1 MNPGQ
6 WTRLSDL
13 FGELVAATA
22 AERQSRLADAAIADE
37 LGPELARELEQMLA
51 DHVEGRPL
59 ALEEWLAQD
68 PNPAPERI
76 GPYRL
81 ERLLG
86 EGGMGEVWLA
96 ERDEPGFRRQVALKR
111 IRRGLESAELRRR
124 FGIER
129 EALARLSHRGIAQL
143 FDGGIDAAGVPYLA
157 LEYVDGRPL
166 TLAADERRLGL
177 DERLALFEEVCE
189 AVHYA
194 HVHLVVHRDLK
205 PSNILLTAGGEV
217 RLLDFGIAKLLDP
230 ESAGFGGRGETRTAL
245 RLATP
250 EYSSPEQLSGESVTT
265 ATDVYA
271 LGLLL
276 FELLTGR
283 RPFRDHESSLTELER
298 AVSSVDPRRASEAVA
313 SARDGVAAAARRS
326 SSAAL
331 ARALRGDLD
340 TIVATALRKEPER
353 RYPSVERLAEDVARF
368 RANRP
373 IRARPESAAYRL
385 RKFAG
390 RHRVGVGAAAVIAL
404 LVGAFAVFAAS
415 QSAVVARERDAARAE
430 RDKARELSTFLTDLF
445 GADPFAGDEELR
457 DTTTLGEFLERSEA
471 SVRRELA
478 DRPELRAALLSRLAR
493 LHGNLGRLDRAR
505 ALAEEALSVRRAL
518 TGDRRADVAE
528 SANNLATVLQ
538 DQGELAAAEALF
550 REALALREELY
561 PELHADVAE
570 SVNNLAIVLVE
581 RADPARAE
589 ETERLERRG
598 LALRR
603 ELFGEDHLDTLQSRN
618 NFAVF
623 LTKRGRPEDLAEA
636 EGHLRDVLEGRRRR
650 LGEDHPTVANALNN
664 LANLLDDLG
673 REAEAIALFRQAIRA
688 WTVTLGPEHPRVA
701 TGLYGLY
708 AALADSGDLAG
719 AEQALRAS
727 LAIDERR
734 LPPGHPYLATD
745 RLKLGELLLAAGR
758 PTEAESEL
766 RWALAAFREAG
777 ESGGKEAAL
786 AQAALDDCLA
796 RLARQDDPGT
806 GRPVEGKASS

>member
-1 MNPGQ
+1 MNPEQ
-6 WTRLSDL
+6 WTRLSEL
-13 FGELVAATA
+13 FGELVEIPLAQ
-22 AERQSRLADAAIADE
+22 RQVRLAEPGLAAE
-37 LGPELARELEQMLA
+37 LGPVLLRELERMLSA
-51 DHVEGRPL
+51 HSGGRPL
-59 ALEEWLAQD
+59 ALEERVAED
-68 PNPAPERI
+68 APPATERI

-111 IRRGLESAELRRR
+111 IRRGLESSELRRR

-143 FDGGIDAAGVPYLA
+143 FDGGIDAAGIPYLA

-166 TLAADERRLGL
+166 TVAADDRRLGL
-177 DERLALFEEVCE
+177 AERLVLFEKVCE

-205 PSNILLTAGGEV
+205 PSNILLTESGEV

-230 ESAGFGGRGETRTAL
+230 ELAGSEGLGKTGTAL

-250 EYSSPEQLSGESVTT
+250 EYASPEQLAGEPVTT

-283 RPFRDHESSLTELER
+283 RPFRDHEATLTGLER
-298 AVSSVDPRRASEAVA
+298 AVRSIDPRKPSEVVA
-313 SARDGVAAAARRS
+313 TARDEAAAAARRS
-326 SSAAL
+326 NPPAL

-340 TIVATALRKEPER
+340 TIVATALRKAPER

-368 RANRP
+368 SAGRP
-373 IRARPESAAYRL
+373 IRARPESPTYRL

-390 RHRVGVGAAAVIAL
+390 RHRVGVGAAAFIAL
-404 LVGAFAVFAAS
+404 LLTAFAVFAVR
-415 QSAVVARERDAARAE
+415 QSALVARERAAARVE
-430 RDKARELSTFLTDLF
+430 RDKARELSTFLIGLF

-457 DTTTLGEFLERSEA
+457 DTTTLGEFLERSEVA
-471 SVRRELA
+471 VRRELA
-478 DRPELRAALLSRLAR
+478 LRPELRAALLSRLAR

-505 ALAEEALSVRRAL
+505 ALAGEALTLRRAL
-518 TGDRRADVAE
+518 PGDRRADVAE
-528 SANNLATVLQ
+528 SANTLATVLQ
-538 DQGELAAAEALF
+538 EQGDLAAAESLF
-550 REALALREELY
+550 REALALREALY

-581 RADPARAE
+581 RNDPAQAE

-603 ELFGEDHLDTLQSRN
+603 ELFGEDHLETLQSRN

-623 LTKRGRPEDLAEA
+623 LIKRGRPEDLAEA
-636 EGHLRDVLEGRRRR
+636 EVHLRDVLEGRRRR
-650 LGEDHPTVANALNN
+650 LGNDHPTVANTENN

-673 REAEAIALFRQAIRA
+673 REPEAIALFREAIRA
-688 WTVTLGPEHPRVA
+688 WSASLGPEHPRVA

-708 AALADSGDLAG
+708 GALADSGDLAG

-727 LAIDERR
+727 LAIDERH
-734 LPPGHPYLATD
+734 LPAGHPYLATD
-745 RLKLGELLLAAGR
+745 RLKLGLLLLAAGR
-758 PTEAESEL
+758 PVDAEPEL
-766 RWALAAFREAG
+766 RSALAAFRKAGAERAG
-777 ESGGKEAAL
+777 EADQ

-796 RLARQDDPGT
+796 RLGKRDEATVRHTAGAAR
-806 GRPVEGKASS
+806 

>member
-1 MNPGQ
+1 MNPEQ
-6 WTRLSDL
+6 WTRLSEL
-13 FGELVAATA
+13 FGELVEIPE
-22 AERQSRLADAAIADE
+22 AERRVRLDDPGLADG
-37 LGPELARELEQMLA
+37 LGPELHLELHRMLA
-51 DHVEGRPL
+51 AHANGRPL
-59 ALEEWLAQD
+59 ALEERVAHD
-68 PNPAPERI
+68 PDPAPERI

-96 ERDEPGFRRQVALKR
+96 ERDEPGFRRRVALKR
-111 IRRGLESAELRRR
+111 IRRGLESGELRRR

-143 FDGGIDAAGVPYLA
+143 LDGGIDSAGIPYLA

-166 TLAADERRLGL
+166 VEAADLRRLAL
-177 DERLALFEEVCE
+177 DERLALFEEVCD

-205 PSNILLTAGGEV
+205 PSNILMTESGEV

-230 ESAGFGGRGETRTAL
+230 ESADVAPAGGEAIGATRTSL

-250 EYSSPEQLSGESVTT
+250 EYASPEQLAGETVTT

-283 RPFRDHESSLTELER
+283 RPFRDHEGSLTELER
-298 AVSSVDPRRASEAVA
+298 AVRSVDPRRPSETVAGTRDVEAA
-313 SARDGVAAAARRS
+313 SARRS
-326 SSAAL
+326 NPSAL

-340 TIVATALRKEPER
+340 TIVATALRKSPER

-368 RANRP
+368 RAGRP
-373 IRARPESAAYRL
+373 IRARPESATYRL

-404 LVGAFAVFAAS
+404 LLTAFTAFAVRQSTLVAS
-415 QSAVVARERDAARAE
+415 ERDAARAE
-430 RDKARELSTFLTDLF
+430 RDKARELSTFLIDLF
-445 GADPFAGDEELR
+445 GADPFAGDQELR

-471 SVRRELA
+471 AVRRELA
-478 DRPELRAALLSRLAR
+478 DRPDLRAALLSRLAR

-505 ALAEEALSVRRAL
+505 ALAEEALTDRRAL
-518 TGDRRADVAE
+518 PGDRR
-528 SANNLATVLQ
+528 
-538 DQGELAAAEALF
+538 
-550 REALALREELY
+550 
-561 PELHADVAE
+561 ADVAE

-581 RADPARAE
+581 REDPAQAG

-623 LTKRGRPEDLAEA
+623 LIKRGRPDDLAEA

-650 LGEDHPTVANALNN
+650 LGNDHPTVANTENN

-673 REAEAIALFRQAIRA
+673 RETEAIAHFREAIRA

-758 PTEAESEL
+758 PAEAEAEL
-766 RWALAAFREAG
+766 RWALAAFRKSG
-777 ESGGKEAAL
+777 EEGGKEAAL
-786 AQAALDDCLA
+786 AQGALDDYLA
-796 RLARQDDPGT
+796 RLGRQDPARVARVAGT
-806 GRPVEGKASS
+806 RR